1 MSLSFTCLPKAG
13 GLEGWLQVQDMLLPE
28 AQGLLLPSLL

>member
-1 MSLSFTCLPKAG
+1 MSLSFTRLPEAG
-13 GLEGWLQVQDMLLPE
+13 GLEWWLQVQDMLLPG